1 MDFSSPHLGFVVV
14 SYGLFAAVLLG
25 LLVHGLW
32 RGNKLRHDLQA
43 RGLNDP
49 GVSPKQPET
58 RS

>member
-14 SYGLFAAVLLG
+14 SYGLFAVVLLG

-32 RGNKLRHDLQA
+32 RGNKLRRDLQA

-49 GVSPKQPET
+49 GET
-58 RS
+58 FDKKP